1 MVLILDQLFIFVHAA
16 NDHSDFCK
24 IEIIFHFLCL
34 LEFKKYC
41 IIEYC
46 TLLKHLLEDTS
57 FMSLS

>member
-46 TLLKHLLEDTS
+46 TLLKHLLDR
-57 FMSLS
+57 